1 MLDQDKN
8 YFFLPSLSCHPSCR
22 VKRIHA
28 GRDFSGGSV
37 VKTLRAPTAGGT
49 SSILVRELRSR
60 MPSSQKKKK
69 KSTQAPVDSKWH
81 PPRQWKRQNSVLH
94 RPSRAVRCDLG
105 LEMRVSYEYIKMV
118 GMEAWRGPF
127 RSFHK
132 RFISLSLLRNTCSE
146 EAHTVAH
153 LFTQWG
159 FWTVFQA
166 LVYSLWEKMVNE
178 VNKSPCPHRA

>member
-28 GRDFSGGSV
+28 GRDFPGGSV
-37 VKTLRAPTAGGT
+37 LKTLGVPTAGGT
-49 SSILVRELRSR
+49 SLILVRELRSC
-60 MPSSQKKKK
+60 MPSSPKKK

-81 PPRQWKRQNSVLH
+81 PPPQWKRQYSVLH

-105 LEMRVSYEYIKMV
+105 LELQGSYEYIKMV
-118 GMEAWRGPF
+118 GMEAWRGAF

-146 EAHTVAH
+146 EAHSLAH
-153 LFTQWG
+153 LLTQ
-159 FWTVFQA
+159 
-166 LVYSLWEKMVNE
+166 
-178 VNKSPCPHRA
+178 